1 MPRVAFLGTP
11 AVAVPVLRALAESVR
26 VEAVFCNA
34 DKPTGR
40 GRQLAAPPVKVA
52 ALELGPPVHQPLRWK
67 DPETR
72 VLWDSLEIDLAI
84 VVAYGH
90 ILPAWML
97 DSLKLGAWTLHFSL
111 LPRWRGAAPV
121 NHAILAGDAE
131 TGVALMRISP
141 GLDEGPVV
149 AVSKRAIGMED
160 DAEGLLA
167 ALAEDAAAL
176 LKAHLP
182 ALLDGSG
189 RAEPQQGEATYASK
203 LSKEMAKLDPLKP
216 ALELHRQ
223 IRALQPWPGA
233 ELSTE
238 QGALKVGAVGGV
250 HASADAP
257 GTLRWDKAGA
267 RLACGDK
274 QAIELTRLQ
283 RPGKPMQPALQA
295 LRDVRIVE
303 GGLSYCTF
311 AATSRYSG
319 SRSWTARNSW
329 SAAERSPICR
339 YISPRS

>member
-1 MPRVAFLGTP
+1 MAPRVAFLGTP
-11 AVAVPVLRALAESVR
+11 AVAVPALRALAESVQ

-40 GRQLAAPPVKVA
+40 GRQLAAPPVKEA
-52 ALELGPPVHQPLRWK
+52 ALAQGLPVHQPLRWK

-72 VLWDSLEIDLAI
+72 ALWESLGIDLAV

-97 DSLKLGAWTLHFSL
+97 DSLTLGAWNLHFSL

-131 TGVALMRISP
+131 TGVALMRISQ
-141 GLDEGPVV
+141 GLDEGPVL

-182 ALLDGSG
+182 ALLGGS
-189 RAEPQQGEATYASK
+189 AQAAAQQGEATYASK
-203 LSKEMAKLDPLKP
+203 LSKEMAKLDPSEP
-216 ALELHRQ
+216 ALALHRR
-223 IRALQPWPGA
+223 IRGLQPWPGA

-238 QGALKVGAVGGV
+238 QGVLKVGAAGGMR
-250 HASADAP
+250 ASADAP
-257 GTLRWDKAGA
+257 GALRWDKAGA
-267 RLACGDK
+267 WLACGDG

-295 LRDVRIVE
+295 LQLF
-303 GGLSYCTF
+303 G
-311 AATSRYSG
+311 ASG
-319 SRSWTARNSW
+319 SLKT
-329 SAAERSPICR
+329 I
-339 YISPRS
+339 

>member
-1 MPRVAFLGTP
+1 MPRAAFLGTP
-11 AVAVPVLRALAESVR
+11 AVAVPALRALAEAMQ

-40 GRQLAAPPVKVA
+40 GRQLAAPPVKEA
-52 ALELGPPVHQPLRWK
+52 ALDLGLPVQQPLRWK
-67 DPETR
+67 DAETR
-72 VLWDSLEIDLAI
+72 ALWESLRIDLAI

-97 DSLKLGAWTLHFSL
+97 DSLKLGAWNLHFSL

-131 TGVALMRISP
+131 TGVALMRITP
-141 GLDEGPVV
+141 GLDEGPVL
-149 AVSKRAIGMED
+149 AVSKRPITMAD

-182 ALLDGSG
+182 ALLDGTAQAS
-189 RAEPQQGEATYASK
+189 PQQGGATYASK
-203 LSKEMAKLDPLKP
+203 LSKEMAKLDPSKP

-238 QGALKVGAVGGV
+238 QGVLKVGAIGGMRTSV
-250 HASADAP
+250 DSP
-257 GTLRWDKAGA
+257 GTLGWDKGGA
-267 RLACGDK
+267 WLACGDK

-283 RPGKPMQPALQA
+283 RPGKPMQSALQA
-295 LRDVRIVE
+295 LQPF
-303 GGLSYCTF
+303 G
-311 AATSRYSG
+311 ASG
-319 SRSWTARNSW
+319 ALK
-329 SAAERSPICR
+329 AD
-339 YISPRS
+339 